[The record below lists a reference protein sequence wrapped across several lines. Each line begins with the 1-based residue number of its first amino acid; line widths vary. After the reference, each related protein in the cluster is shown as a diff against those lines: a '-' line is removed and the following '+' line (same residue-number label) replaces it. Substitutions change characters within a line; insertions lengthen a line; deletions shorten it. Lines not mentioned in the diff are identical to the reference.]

1 MGATEGDRRSG
12 HATCILCTMMS
23 SSVIVCVSGL
33 VSSTGQSHPGSTA
46 DLGCEVKI
54 FFLMI
59 RTFYYYRL
67 ATDDNRRLEII
78 VPSEVYAASMYLS
91 IKKKK
96 MKLVTPWFVGL
107 GKEK

>member
-1 MGATEGDRRSG
+1 
-12 HATCILCTMMS
+12 
-23 SSVIVCVSGL
+23 
-33 VSSTGQSHPGSTA
+33 
-46 DLGCEVKI
+46 
-54 FFLMI
+54 MI

-91 IKKKK
+91 IKKKNETCHSMVCK
-96 MKLVTPWFVGL
+96 FVGL

>member
-1 MGATEGDRRSG
+1 MHPVYYDELFCD
-12 HATCILCTMMS
+12 C
-23 SSVIVCVSGL
+23 VCVSGL

-96 MKLVTPWFVGL
+96 
-107 GKEK
+107 

>member
-1 MGATEGDRRSG
+1 
-12 HATCILCTMMS
+12 
-23 SSVIVCVSGL
+23 
-33 VSSTGQSHPGSTA
+33 
-46 DLGCEVKI
+46 
-54 FFLMI
+54 MI